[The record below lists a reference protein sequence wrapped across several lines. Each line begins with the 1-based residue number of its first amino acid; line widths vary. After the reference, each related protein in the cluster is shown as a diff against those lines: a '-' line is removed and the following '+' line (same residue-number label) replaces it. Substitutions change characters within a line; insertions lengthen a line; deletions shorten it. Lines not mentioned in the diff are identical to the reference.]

1 MSERAHIA
9 GRLPA
14 SAASRRIR
22 LAVILGAA
30 IGVGL
35 VAWLVFKGD
44 DNGSSTPARAPASAA
59 SASELQALPSKV
71 GHDVFWAGR
80 KSGYTYE
87 LTQTNKGD
95 IYIRYLP
102 AGVEANDARPNF
114 LTVGTYPR
122 PHAYATVK
130 KVSKNPGSETHQLG
144 GGGIA
149 VRSNVKPN
157 SVFVAYPG
165 KSFEIEIYDPSPS
178 RALRLAVS
186 GKVKPLG

>member
-1 MSERAHIA
+1 MSDRAHIA
-9 GRLPA
+9 ERLPV

-22 LAVILGAA
+22 LALVLCAAVGA
-30 IGVGL
+30 GL
-35 VAWLVFKGD
+35 VAWFVFKSG
-44 DNGSSTPARAPASAA
+44 DNGTSVPNRAPASAA
-59 SASELQALPSKV
+59 SAAELQALPGKV

-80 KSGYTYE
+80 KSGFTYE
-87 LTQTNKGD
+87 LTQTNKGN
-95 IYIRYLP
+95 IFIRYLP
-102 AGVEANDARPNF
+102 AGVEVNDARPNF

-122 PHAYATVK
+122 AHAYATVK
-130 KVSKNPGSETHQLG
+130 KVSKNPGSESHQLV

-165 KSFEIEIYDPSPS
+165 KNFEIEIYDPSPS
-178 RALRLAVS
+178 KALRLAVS